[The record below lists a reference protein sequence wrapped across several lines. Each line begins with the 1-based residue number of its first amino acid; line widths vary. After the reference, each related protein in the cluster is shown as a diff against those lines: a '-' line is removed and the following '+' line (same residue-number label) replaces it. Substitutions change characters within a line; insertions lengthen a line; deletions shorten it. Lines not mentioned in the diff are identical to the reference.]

1 MFWKLNLRTPPT
13 RGGDHFLFAP
23 SFPGLPAAT
32 FVQAR
37 RLIAA
42 GWSNGA
48 T

>member
-1 MFWKLNLRTPPT
+1 MFWQLNLRTHT

-32 FVQAR
+32 FVQAQR
-37 RLIAA
+37 PVVA